1 MAEGKKKNKNVQSGQ
16 KKSEDKVL
24 DKKISRRAAISATGK
39 AAIGVAVV
47 AVAAGGIVAYI
58 ESQPGK
64 VSTVTS
70 TNTVTVT
77 PTGPASSTQTST
89 LTSAQTTSTIAS
101 ISGAGIPIGFV
112 AALTGAGYG
121 EGQPMLIGARIA
133 QDFINN
139 PALVTNPTATT
150 TAGGGGILGQPINL
164 IVSDEQSD
172 PQTGLEVV
180 QRMVEENG
188 IVALT
193 GENYSFVTT
202 AYIGYINQTGIP
214 FVNSGANSSTL
225 RELMYPNVFFVE
237 VPSCAGS
244 VPAYQLITQLYKQG
258 SVHNVAIIYSSDELG
273 VLIENT
279 IETNLK
285 AAGVPFQSSEVSL
298 TQEDFTSILLG
309 FMGASPR
316 PDMLVVNI
324 TGAGA
329 LVIPG
334 QAASVGF
341 APTTATPW
349 CFEPGAQF
357 GNTENVWQTTGPNL
371 LGWLTTLYWEPPA
384 VLPLTV
390 LGNAVNAY
398 SQAQYGLAGIEGI
411 YDGFDGV
418 WSLANAINTAGTTE
432 SKAVVAALASQ
443 NIQGTRGQLNYPST
457 GPAVGTDDCA
467 FQNVPANP
475 CVCQFTQLN
484 QLSTVF
490 PVVFPAAD
498 ATGTLQS
505 TLAVVN
511 SPSSKQTASTSSTS
525 A

>member
-1 MAEGKKKNKNVQSGQ
+1 MAEGKKKNNKEVQSGQ

-24 DKKISRRAAISATGK
+24 DKKMSRRAAISATGK

-77 PTGPASSTQTST
+77 PSGPAGSTST
-89 LTSAQTTSTIAS
+89 TSTSGQTTSSIAS

-139 PALVTNPTATT
+139 PALVTDPTTT
-150 TAGGGGILGQPINL
+150 ATAGGGGILGQPINL

-188 IVALT
+188 IIALT
-193 GENYSFVTT
+193 GENYSFVTA
-202 AYIGYINQTGIP
+202 AYIGYVNQTGIP
-214 FVNSGANSSTL
+214 FVNSGSNSSTL
-225 RELMYPNVFFVE
+225 RQLEYPNVFYIE

-244 VPAYQLITQLYKQG
+244 VPAYQLIEQLYKEG

-279 IETNLK
+279 IEANLK
-285 AAGVPFQSSEVSL
+285 AAGVPFQSSEVPL

-334 QAASVGF
+334 QLRAWA
-341 APTTATPW
+341 
-349 CFEPGAQF
+349 
-357 GNTENVWQTTGPNL
+357 L
-371 LGWLTTLYWEPPA
+371 
-384 VLPLTV
+384 LPL
-390 LGNAVNAY
+390 
-398 SQAQYGLAGIEGI
+398 
-411 YDGFDGV
+411 
-418 WSLANAINTAGTTE
+418 
-432 SKAVVAALASQ
+432 
-443 NIQGTRGQLNYPST
+443 
-457 GPAVGTDDCA
+457 
-467 FQNVPANP
+467 
-475 CVCQFTQLN
+475 
-484 QLSTVF
+484 
-490 PVVFPAAD
+490 
-498 ATGTLQS
+498 
-505 TLAVVN
+505 
-511 SPSSKQTASTSSTS
+511 
-525 A
+525 